1 MLVKVDLLSQYIESR
16 VTLGTVSVACTQLDR
31 DGETCMIINWIY
43 NCSTTNAY
51 YVNLLNVLSIR
62 SVIIIIS
69 FSLRIIIFRKLAMVQ
84 IYRKEF
90 IILLESLQSKI
101 F

>member
-1 MLVKVDLLSQYIESR
+1 
-16 VTLGTVSVACTQLDR
+16 
-31 DGETCMIINWIY
+31 MIINWIY